1 MAIKRPKSAASL
13 VIRLW
18 IFVSVFVI
26 PFLEG
31 GENIA
36 WLAVGGAIALVWWRL
51 PEDPP
56 APVERLPYQH
66 LYEHRDAS
74 DQPPPPKG

>member
-1 MAIKRPKSAASL
+1 MAIKRPKSFASVL
-13 VIRLW
+13 CRLF
-18 IFVSVFVI
+18 ILASVFAV

-36 WLAVGGAIALVWWRL
+36 WLAAGAAIALVWWRL

-66 LYEHRDAS
+66 LYERRDAS
-74 DQPPPPKG
+74 DQPPPPKE